1 MGILNVLLGGAFG
14 IEPRNFMTQ
23 QPMETHS
30 VDSTVQRQGYYNFTD
45 MANQRLGNGLE
56 PIDWP
61 KIISNQFRALA
72 LTRPLTVLE
81 QFAHDE
87 ALQALNEPNK

>member
-1 MGILNVLLGGAFG
+1 MELLDSLFG
-14 IEPRNFMTQ
+14 KQMSGN
-23 QPMETHS
+23 S
-30 VDSTVQRQGYYNFTD
+30 GGYYGFQN

-81 QFAHDE
+81 QFAYDG
-87 ALQALNEPNK
+87 ALQALNKP